1 MPVPEK
7 NWRNA
12 SCRDALCKF
21 VAGMSAFANTTIHLV
36 AMAVVDGENHKARRR
51 ASVLSEQCEGSYP
64 GGRLFEDDS
73 MKIQLKKWRQ
83 NNENRSD
90 I

>member
-1 MPVPEK
+1 M
-7 NWRNA
+7 
-12 SCRDALCKF
+12 
-21 VAGMSAFANTTIHLV
+21 
-36 AMAVVDGENHKARRR
+36 
-51 ASVLSEQCEGSYP
+51 SEQCEGSYP